1 MLKVILTCID
11 RLDSAIKAVY
21 NEVERMLHNFVEENI
36 QKCKLIEELRINIY
50 YKNNYFHNGTQR
62 SEEVNGIW
70 VNTNDRKKTHW
81 KFILQFNFAQT
92 CSFYRC
98 ISVDWNFGNSWMVSK
113 NSKAKWS
120 FNIIWSQIRIQNSF
134 ILNAKITL
142 IQSISSIIKI
152 YFYCFNFK

>member
-62 SEEVNGIW
+62 SEEVNGI
-70 VNTNDRKKTHW
+70 
-81 KFILQFNFAQT
+81 
-92 CSFYRC
+92 
-98 ISVDWNFGNSWMVSK
+98 
-113 NSKAKWS
+113 
-120 FNIIWSQIRIQNSF
+120 
-134 ILNAKITL
+134 
-142 IQSISSIIKI
+142 
-152 YFYCFNFK
+152 